1 MKYKYIVGL
10 LVALILNNAFAADM
24 EERYQGV
31 YETLTS
37 KLTASQRISGALDD
51 NQTYD
56 NKKDTNLCRSILAG
70 FQLRKA
76 VFSLDATELETIVK
90 ANNAFFK
97 TSLGMSLVY
106 GWTLQHFAAPEIR
119 YYPQLRYYIVGNFSF
134 GQHFNLIADKFPTEQ
149 TKTFLKITFTNGLA
163 AVDDDEDTK
172 WEFYSNAISALCVVE
187 SIGSSDCTLSM
198 DGIIEGSYLT
208 KEKAAQSV
216 PEIVINDTNSLDDIA
231 SARHLETE
239 LEESIVRTYYDVIK
253 DQFSGEFVSGENMKK
268 LQYLVDLIIVGT
280 NKECTVLR
288 AIPVEENKVFSLNA
302 RLIGTSGNIL
312 GFDAV
317 QELKT
322 LGELCNYLLGVY
334 AKQKEDKIL
343 QFKKDVDT
351 ALRPLFVAPTKTGEK
366 WRLQIPKNLKNVSTL
381 KKIVDDH
388 PELAINAVDLK
399 ALGKFKEN
407 VQVNSNSLKTLT
419 KDGVV
424 LSRII
429 SALTPLVMDADYYK

>member
-1 MKYKYIVGL
+1 MKYKYIVGI
-10 LVALILNNAFAADM
+10 LVALSLNNAFAADAADM
-24 EERYQGV
+24 EERYQDV
-31 YETLTS
+31 YGA
-37 KLTASQRISGALDD
+37 LTATASPTDRINAALQ
-51 NQTYD
+51 NNENYD
-56 NKKDTNLCRSILAG
+56 NKKDGNLCRSILAG
-70 FQLRKA
+70 FALRKT
-76 VFSLDATELETIVK
+76 VFELNATELQTIVE
-90 ANNAFFK
+90 AHNAFFK

-106 GWTLQHFAAPEIR
+106 GWTLKHFAAPEL
-119 YYPQLRYYIVGNFSF
+119 PYYIVGNFSF